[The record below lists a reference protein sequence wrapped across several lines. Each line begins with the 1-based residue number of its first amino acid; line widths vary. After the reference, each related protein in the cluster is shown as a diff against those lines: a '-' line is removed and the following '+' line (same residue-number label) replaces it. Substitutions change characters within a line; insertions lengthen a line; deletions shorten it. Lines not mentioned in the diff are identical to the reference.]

1 MNKNQRLRYEMFLRV
16 RDFGHVH
23 RDRFPESSTAGK
35 AFAAA
40 VAGLEAHAMAGL
52 LTAEEGRT
60 ARDAARD
67 ALVDRL
73 TAIARTARVIARALP
88 GADAVFRMPAERSD
102 TSLLTTA
109 RAFISE
115 GQAVK
120 NRFVPLGTPDDFLT
134 GLQKVVDTYDQAIGG
149 RRGGAR
155 RHEDGHR
162 AGPRRR
168 PHPRRRRRQHA
179 AGRPGRARGVEARSA
194 ADVEGKRRVH
204 RCEGAGHE
212 ARRANANAGGAGSG
226 IARGGHDGRA
236 SRRRSAGGRSAE
248 GDCSLPLFDD
258 GGVNGTKNWRS
269 ARGPRAHLGRSSP
282 HVANTQ

>member
-35 AFAAA
+35 AFAAVAAA
-40 VAGLEAHAMAGL
+40 VADLEAHAMAGL
-52 LTAEEGRT
+52 LTAEEGRK

-120 NRFVPLGTPDDFLT
+120 NRFVPLGMPDDFLT

-149 RRGGAR
+149 RRAGRTGLAAA
-155 RHEDGHR
+155 R
-162 AGPRRR
+162 AGMKTAIAQGLDAVRTL
-168 PHPRRRRRQHA
+168 
-179 AGRPGRARGVEARSA
+179 
-194 ADVEGKRRVH
+194 DVV
-204 RCEGAGHE
+204 
-212 ARRANANAGGAGSG
+212 
-226 IARGGHDGRA
+226 
-236 SRRRSAGGRSAE
+236 
-248 GDCSLPLFDD
+248 
-258 GGVNGTKNWRS
+258 
-269 ARGPRAHLGRSSP
+269 
-282 HVANTQ
+282 VANTLQDDPVVLAAWKRGRQQMSKAKGASAGVKAQGTKPEGPTPTPAAPAAASPDAATMAGPAVAVAPEAAAPPAPVAPEEPLKRAS